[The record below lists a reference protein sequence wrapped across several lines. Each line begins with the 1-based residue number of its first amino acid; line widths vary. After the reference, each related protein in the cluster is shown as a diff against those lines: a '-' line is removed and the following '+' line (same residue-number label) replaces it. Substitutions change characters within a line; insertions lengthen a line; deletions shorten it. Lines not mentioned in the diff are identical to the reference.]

1 MERNSNDNLNSQ
13 SFGATG
19 GSSSSGAGPESGY
32 ESGSSQSGS
41 GLGSGFGGGSGL
53 GNSGSQG
60 YGAGIS
66 GGSAHEGSASSTQSF
81 GGSGSSGSFGSDA
94 DSIADKAKSG
104 LNNAAD
110 KAKSGFGSAKEKATE
125 LKATLADKLEAGAEK
140 LRSQSQGGS
149 YAGATGQGSVA
160 TDSGALGNVSDKLA
174 TGMQSTADFLRNA
187 DLDNMKAGIE
197 KQVRENPGR
206 SLLIAAGLGYL
217 LGKAFRK

>member
-1 MERNSNDNLNSQ
+1 MERNSNDNLNS
-13 SFGATG
+13 SGLGATG

-32 ESGSSQSGS
+32 ESGSSTGGS
-41 GLGSGFGGGSGL
+41 GLGSGYGGGSGL

-66 GGSAHEGSASSTQSF
+66 GGSGHEGSASSTQSF
-81 GGSGSSGSFGSDA
+81 GGSSGESFGSDA
-94 DSIADKAKSG
+94 DNLADKAKGGLKDAADKAKSG
-104 LNNAAD
+104 L
-110 KAKSGFGSAKEKATE
+110 GSAKERATE

-140 LRSQSQGGS
+140 LRSHSQSGS

-160 TDSGALGNVSDKLA
+160 TDSGALGQVSDKLA
-174 TGMQSTADFLRNA
+174 TGMKASADFLRNA
-187 DLDNMKAGIE
+187 DLDNMKSGIE

>member
-1 MERNSNDNLNSQ
+1 MERNSNDSLNSQ
-13 SFGATG
+13 GFGATG

-81 GGSGSSGSFGSDA
+81 GGSSTGTIGGDA

-104 LNNAAD
+104 LNSAAD
-110 KAKSGFGSAKEKATE
+110 KAKSGLGTAKDKATE

-160 TDSGALGNVSDKLA
+160 TDSGALGQVSDKLA

>member
-1 MERNSNDNLNSQ
+1 MERNGNDNLNSQ
-13 SFGATG
+13 GFGATG

-32 ESGSSQSGS
+32 ESGSASSGS
-41 GLGSGFGGGSGL
+41 GLGSGYGGSSGL

-60 YGAGIS
+60 YGAGTAS
-66 GGSAHEGSASSTQSF
+66 EGTASSTQSF
-81 GGSGSSGSFGSDA
+81 GGSGSGSFGSTA
-94 DSIADKAKSG
+94 DSAADK
-104 LNNAAD
+104 AAD
-110 KAKSGFGSAKEKATE
+110 KAKNALGSAKEKATE

-160 TDSGALGNVSDKLA
+160 TDSGALGQVSDKLA
-174 TGMQSTADFLRNA
+174 SGMKASADFLRTA
-187 DLDNMKAGIE
+187 DLDNMKSGFE
-197 KQVRENPGR
+197 KQVKENPGR

>member
-13 SFGATG
+13 GFGATG

-53 GNSGSQG
+53 GNTGSQG

-81 GGSGSSGSFGSDA
+81 GGSSTGTIGGEA

-104 LNNAAD
+104 LNSAAD
-110 KAKSGFGSAKEKATE
+110 KAKSGLGTAKDKATE

-160 TDSGALGNVSDKLA
+160 TDSGALGQVSDKLA